1 MDILKQCQKWHEES
15 KQHKIIDALEAIPAE
30 ERTPEMDSE
39 LARAYNNLADPH
51 KPTCKEMLKKALALL
66 KPHEEYFED
75 DYYWNFRMGY
85 SYFYL
90 DQEGRALRYF
100 EKALEVRPGDDD
112 TKEFIDRCKQGI
124 SLPQFWECFR
134 DRTENWWETFAEM
147 EAELRQMMDDDKDHT
162 RVSAE
167 AGATTVSYKWH
178 ALFLI
183 TELAAYIPYFMLG
196 DTHYN
201 ILMISLFLCSVLIS
215 TLSLVFHAFINK
227 SERHVY
233 SMDSKLNLIVNNTM
247 KKYKSIAMLLLSGL
261 NAVAWIY
268 VALYTSI
275 TGILPASSYYVYI
288 FIQLIAVLGFIVPIY
303 MGLNRK
309 KELLSANTSPI
320 DVDDDEYWKTG
331 YYYNPDDKH
340 ILIENRMQ
348 SGNYTF
354 NYAKKGAWIFTGITC
369 AITAGCIILVFVCM
383 LPLIN
388 IQEKITLT
396 NNNLTISAGGYTS
409 EIDVNDITELK
420 LLDELPYDSFLRTNG
435 ASTDSYDIGRYEGRT
450 LGKCSLYVFD
460 GYSPILMIKSDDT
473 LVFVNSKE
481 DGEIEGLYEELSQ

>member
-1 MDILKQCQKWHEES
+1 MEIIMFIIFIVTNLFIILCMQFAYTHAYKYENGMYLNVHIPS
-15 KQHKIIDALEAIPAE
+15 SHKEDAEVTEIVTTGKRKMKHFQIANVIISIAICFIVFINIAVFILVYIVW
-30 ERTPEMDSE
+30 MF
-39 LARAYNNLADPH
+39 AYIFGIIHIPNNSHRKMYA
-51 KPTCKEMLKKALALL
+51 LKKQNGWIIEAQR
-66 KPHEEYFED
+66 KKVY
-75 DYYWNFRMGY
+75 
-85 SYFYL
+85 
-90 DQEGRALRYF
+90 
-100 EKALEVRPGDDD
+100 
-112 TKEFIDRCKQGI
+112 ID
-124 SLPQFWECFR
+124 
-134 DRTENWWETFAEM
+134 
-147 EAELRQMMDDDKDHT
+147 T

-268 VALYTSI
+268 VALYTGI
-275 TGILPASSYYVYI
+275 TGIFPASSYYVYI
-288 FIQLIAVLGFIVPIY
+288 FIQLIAVLGFIVTIY

-320 DVDDDEYWKTG
+320 DVDD
-331 YYYNPDDKH
+331 
-340 ILIENRMQ
+340 
-348 SGNYTF
+348 
-354 NYAKKGAWIFTGITC
+354 KGAWIFTGITC

-420 LLDELPYDSFLRTNG
+420 LLDELPDDSFLRTNG

-481 DGEIEGLYEELSQ
+481 DGEIERLYVELCQ